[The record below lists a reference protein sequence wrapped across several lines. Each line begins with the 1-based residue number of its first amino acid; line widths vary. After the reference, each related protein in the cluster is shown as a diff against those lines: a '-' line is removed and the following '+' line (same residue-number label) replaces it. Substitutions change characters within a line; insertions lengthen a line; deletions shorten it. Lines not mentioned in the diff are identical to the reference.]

1 MTVDCIEFKENQS
14 CAKEE
19 NVQLRPS
26 AFGYLPGQEDIGS
39 DRGLFVDKL
48 LHLLVGYE
56 QQ

>member
-26 AFGYLPGQEDIGS
+26 AFGYLPGQED
-39 DRGLFVDKL
+39 
-48 LHLLVGYE
+48 LVKA
-56 QQ
+56 